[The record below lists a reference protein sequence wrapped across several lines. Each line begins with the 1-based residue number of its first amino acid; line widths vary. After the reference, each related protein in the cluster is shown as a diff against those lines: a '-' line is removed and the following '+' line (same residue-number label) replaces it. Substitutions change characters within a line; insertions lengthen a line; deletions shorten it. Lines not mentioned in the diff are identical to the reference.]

1 MASLADELSAAT
13 SVEDKGY
20 FQIEPNITEVK
31 QDLENNRNII
41 SSILLFYFR
50 KYCLALCCFKQRRRP
65 CEHLFLLDPKIL
77 QGKLHLLCY
86 LRGKNPPD
94 FPT

>member
-31 QDLENNRNII
+31 QDLENNPNI
-41 SSILLFYFR
+41 
-50 KYCLALCCFKQRRRP
+50 
-65 CEHLFLLDPKIL
+65 
-77 QGKLHLLCY
+77 
-86 LRGKNPPD
+86 
-94 FPT
+94 